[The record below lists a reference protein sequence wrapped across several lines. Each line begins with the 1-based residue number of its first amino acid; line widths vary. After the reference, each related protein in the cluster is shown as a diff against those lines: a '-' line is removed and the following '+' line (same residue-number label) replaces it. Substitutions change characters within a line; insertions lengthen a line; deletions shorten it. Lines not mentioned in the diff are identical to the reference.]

1 MTSSKEKL
9 IELLH
14 GSLSL
19 WETLPEAILQESIY
33 NEEGHVDDLFMM
45 AILEFMAHESEVTSK
60 VMQSLNKL
68 LGCDEIETA
77 ATKKNGSG
85 EKWTAEKILQNSKW
99 DGDVLTLPQVQFDK
113 KSYAT
118 VKSWIEESFGSWNSQ
133 KQGFTWD
140 FDANR
145 VVGIL
150 TQGKRCNLRQDYQ
163 FFATPDA
170 VADLAA
176 SKFSSIEKSMTIL
189 EPSAGTGALINAVK
203 RLCPEA
209 TVDCYELMPEN
220 IQRLKKL
227 PGVNILGEDFLKEC
241 NGKYQRIIANPPFS
255 GNQDIEHVYKMFESL
270 TINGEMSVIT
280 SQHWKIAGDSK
291 CKNFR
296 KWIEEHNAQI
306 QDIAA
311 GEFKES
317 GTGIQ
322 TSLIFI
328 KKIRDDE
335 IKRDKQASGQLD
347 LFI

>member
-9 IELLH
+9 IEQLH

-33 NEEGHVDDLFMM
+33 DEDGHVDDLFMM

-68 LGCDEIETA
+68 LGCDEIEIT

-99 DGDVLTLPQVQFDK
+99 DGEVLTLPQVQFDK

-150 TQGKRCNLRQDYQ
+150 TQGKKCNLRQDYQ

-227 PGVNILGEDFLKEC
+227 QGVNILGEDFL
-241 NGKYQRIIANPPFS
+241 NPPFS
-255 GNQDIEHVYKMFESL
+255 GNQDIEHVYKIFESL

-280 SQHWKIAGDSK
+280 SQHWKIASDSK

-296 KWIEEHNAQI
+296 KWLEEHNAQI

-335 IKRDKQASGQLD
+335 IKRNKQACGQLD

>member
-1 MTSSKEKL
+1 
-9 IELLH
+9 
-14 GSLSL
+14 
-19 WETLPEAILQESIY
+19 
-33 NEEGHVDDLFMM
+33 
-45 AILEFMAHESEVTSK
+45 
-60 VMQSLNKL
+60 
-68 LGCDEIETA
+68 
-77 ATKKNGSG
+77 
-85 EKWTAEKILQNSKW
+85 
-99 DGDVLTLPQVQFDK
+99 
-113 KSYAT
+113 
-118 VKSWIEESFGSWNSQ
+118 
-133 KQGFTWD
+133 
-140 FDANR
+140 
-145 VVGIL
+145 
-150 TQGKRCNLRQDYQ
+150 
-163 FFATPDA
+163 
-170 VADLAA
+170 
-176 SKFSSIEKSMTIL
+176 
-189 EPSAGTGALINAVK
+189 
-203 RLCPEA
+203 
-209 TVDCYELMPEN
+209 MPEN

-255 GNQDIEHVYKMFESL
+255 GNQDIEHVYKMFEFL

-317 GTGIQ
+317 GTGLQ